1 MEAIIY
7 LVYFKI
13 RLRERKRRKR
23 NKKVN
28 LLLRNDFSLFHPLL
42 PVCIWSLLNK
52 MRHLMSSSAPAVTPP
67 SLPVIFIK
75 DADFTEVQPRH
86 TLHHHNRHIN
96 QACRQKQPSV
106 FMTCFRA
113 HSLSCCRFTL
123 TVWLLPGIKVLH
135 ALNPPLGPWTDV
147 WVTVT
152 QALYRNSTL
161 FALTVTHFFWSDH
174 DTNVYLCQPHSFW
187 NPERVSVTKSGV
199 QVMLTY
205 NQNETF
211 VCLCWEKLDKLLF
224 VCRQNLEISNT

>member
-1 MEAIIY
+1 
-7 LVYFKI
+7 
-13 RLRERKRRKR
+13 
-23 NKKVN
+23 
-28 LLLRNDFSLFHPLL
+28 
-42 PVCIWSLLNK
+42 
-52 MRHLMSSSAPAVTPP
+52 MSSLAPAVTPP
-67 SLPVIFIK
+67 SLPVIIFIK
-75 DADFTEVQPRH
+75 DAAFTEVQQCH

-96 QACRQKQPSV
+96 QAWRQKQPSV

-123 TVWLLPGIKVLH
+123 TVRLLPGIKVLH
-135 ALNPPLGPWTDV
+135 ALNPPLGPWTGV

-161 FALTVTHFFWSDH
+161 FALTVTHLFCSDH

-187 NPERVSVTKSGV
+187 NPEQVSVTKSAV
-199 QVMLTY
+199 QVTLTY

-224 VCRQNLEISNT
+224 VCRQTPNT